1 MTARPWL
8 LNETEKRITVVK
20 VPLTEF
26 NKMPNSRYFAFIVAT
41 VILSACASPNVDT
54 TAPTFNETKYTVDLD
69 TCRGGSALNAAMH
82 GLGGA
87 VIGAAD
93 GAYHGAI
100 AGDAPE
106 GAFIGAIAG
115 SIIGVVWG
123 AYKPI
128 QEQEKS
134 VRQCLSGKG
143 YLLRS

>member
-1 MTARPWL
+1 MP
-8 LNETEKRITVVK
+8 ITRN
-20 VPLTEF
+20 L
-26 NKMPNSRYFAFIVAT
+26 AT
-41 VILSACASPNVDT
+41 ITTLIALSACASPAVDT
-54 TAPTFNETKYTVDLD
+54 TAPTFDETKYTADLD
-69 TCRGGSALNAAMH
+69 NCRGGSALNAAIH

-87 VIGAAD
+87 VIGSVIGAAD

-115 SIIGVVWG
+115 SVIGVVWG